1 MRALVLIVAL
11 LLAGCVG
18 PTLEPLTNQQIVEQV
33 RLCRENGLRAVLI
46 TNSWTGRAGAVE
58 CRP

>member
-1 MRALVLIVAL
+1 MRVLLLVAAA

-18 PTLEPLTNQQIVEQV
+18 PTLDPLTNQQIVEQV
-33 RLCRENGLRAVLI
+33 RLCRENGLTAVLI
-46 TNSWTGRAGAVE
+46 SSYGRAVAVE